1 MVLFQ
6 LGAPG
11 FSPARICDVFGAGLF
26 TPKHQSP
33 KGQEIKGAAMKVTI
47 EMDMTPQEARAFMGL
62 PDVAPLQEKMMDEMK
77 ERMRVAFD
85 AGDPEG
91 MMKAWMPLGGAEAFQ
106 KFQKLMWDS
115 AAAMGKGG
123 K

>member
-1 MVLFQ
+1 
-6 LGAPG
+6 
-11 FSPARICDVFGAGLF
+11 
-26 TPKHQSP
+26 
-33 KGQEIKGAAMKVTI
+33 MKVTI

-62 PDVAPLQEKMMDEMK
+62 PDVAPLQQQMVEEMHA
-77 ERMRVAFD
+77 RMRAAFD

-91 MMKAWMPLGGAEAFQ
+91 MMKAGMPLGGADAFQ

-115 AAAMGKGG
+115 AAMMGKKDG